1 MTAPVDLIKPV
12 AAGCDG
18 GEVPAGRA
26 RFVERVELVL
36 ALADQKPLAHL
47 GLSPDPLQQLAAAMA
62 SVRTEAGERAEVMVD
77 LVPVGERRL
86 ARRRRRLLAR
96 SRRRGP
102 SAYGERLTGGLSGG
116 GVWGSVTA
124 AWSGGKSAGPASGAK
139 RLPRMTDLKDQVG
152 KFDPATGAVFGVQI
166 LLRTEAPHPQQARAR
181 MNQLLAAFS
190 ITSGENH
197 LRSRRPRTRRAVA
210 SFDRRCATGE
220 FAPVRR
226 QWMTVAELAGFLKPP
241 TKSCTASSV
250 VRSGGLVPPAPADLP
265 VYTGQ
270 PGLVPLGAVVYPD
283 GVERIG
289 AARAADLLF
298 ALMLGKSGHG
308 KTEAA
313 LVQCIAL
320 AHNGYGCWFLDP
332 HGEAW
337 ERAKPYLAHPHLM
350 DRMWE
355 INLGEADPDQMVV
368 SWNPLSMEHRKP
380 SDIQK
385 VVRAVTEAI
394 AAAQGWGD
402 QAPRA
407 HTILARACQAIAL
420 LNHQAVTAG
429 RPDAQ
434 GTLFQLRRWLTD
446 EKWRSKLLHHLPA
459 GVQQYWTKTFADM
472 PSEAVPTVTY
482 AIDRLDTS
490 PALQAFF
497 GSPRSGYD
505 VRTAMDTGKVVFLC
519 PDGSEADALV
529 SCLLIHDLYRAG
541 RSRQDMHRS
550 KRRTFWS
557 WGDELTA
564 VDSSSKGFL
573 AAIGEQLRKYEV
585 RFLGM
590 TQMALRLSAITRQ
603 SLMQNQSML
612 STCAADYD
620 EAAFVARRWNG
631 QVTPETITELPKYHQ
646 IMSVT
651 LNGRRTSPFRVR
663 GLPVEEIFANCHN
676 PAGGPALAQAI
687 DKNLRRRPLKD
698 ILTELEDLDDVI
710 LTHHNGRQPAGP
722 ATTSGADPTTSYADK
737 ETS

>member
-1 MTAPVDLIKPV
+1 MSAPVDLTKP
-12 AAGCDG
+12 GPEHSGDG
-18 GEVPAGRA
+18 ELPAGQA
-26 RFVERVELVL
+26 RFVQRAELVL

-62 SVRTEAGERAEVMVD
+62 SVRTEAGERAEVVVD

-102 SAYGERLTGGLSGG
+102 SAYGERLAGGLGG
-116 GVWGSVTA
+116 AGVWESMSA
-124 AWSGGKSAGPASGAK
+124 AWSGGKSAGTASGAK
-139 RLPRMTDLKDQVG
+139 RLPRMTDLKAEVG
-152 KFDPATGAVFGVQI
+152 KFDPAAGAVFGVQI
-166 LLRTEAPHPQQARAR
+166 LLRTQAPHPQQALAR

-197 LRSRRPRTRRAVA
+197 LRTRRPRTGRAVVF
-210 SFDRRCATGE
+210 FDRRFATGE

-241 TKSCTASSV
+241 TRSCSASSV

-265 VYTGQ
+265 LYTGQ

-283 GVERIG
+283 GVERIA

-298 ALMLGKSGHG
+298 ALMLGKAGHG

-320 AHNGYGCWFLDP
+320 AHTGHGCWFLDP

-337 ERAKPYLAHPHLM
+337 DRAKPYLAHTGLM
-350 DRMWE
+350 DRIWE

-368 SWNPLSMEHRKP
+368 SWNPLSMEGRKK

-420 LNHQAVTAG
+420 LNYEAVRA
-429 RPDAQ
+429 RCPQAQ
-434 GTLFQLRRWLTD
+434 GTLFQLRRWLID
-446 EKWRSKLLHHLPA
+446 EEWRGALLAHLP
-459 GVQQYWTKTFADM
+459 GSVQRYWLKTFADM

-490 PALQAFF
+490 PSLQAFF

-541 RSRQDMHRS
+541 RSRQDTHRS
-550 KRRTFWS
+550 KRRTFWA

-573 AAIGEQLRKYEV
+573 AAIAEQLRKYEV
-585 RFLGM
+585 RFFGM

-603 SLMQNQSML
+603 ALMQNQSML

-620 EAAFVARRWNG
+620 EAAYVARRWNG

-646 IMSVT
+646 IMSIT

-663 GLPVEEIFANCHN
+663 GLPVEEVFTNYRN
-676 PAGGPALAQAI
+676 PDGVPALDEAI
-687 DKNLRRRPLKD
+687 DQNLNRRPLKE
-698 ILTELEDLDDVI
+698 ILAELEDLDDVI
-710 LTHHNGRQPAGP
+710 LAHHNGSPSASP
-722 ATTSGADPTTSYADK
+722 ATTADDPTTRYDDK
-737 ETS
+737 DAA